1 MCLLQRILRW
11 DQDSIEA
18 ELVVPGTG
26 LFIENGEMPAW
37 IGIEYMAQAIAA
49 WSGCRARAAGA
60 APQLGFLLGSR
71 RYSSLRSGFPSG
83 TRLRVQ
89 ARREL
94 LGDNG
99 LGMFACRILA
109 GEEEWA
115 VANVSV
121 YEPLDA
127 KAYLESASRGIGRAI
142 ALRVAHDGFDVAV
155 HCRSRVEEAQAVVA
169 EIQALGVQARVL
181 TFDVSDRDAAR
192 AALEADVDAHGAYYG
207 VVCNAGIARD
217 GAFPALSPEDWD
229 QVIHT
234 NLDGFYNVL
243 HPLIMPMV
251 RRRKPGRIVTL
262 SSVSG
267 IAGNRGQVNYSAA
280 KAGIIGATKALALE
294 LASRQI
300 TVNCVA
306 PGLIE
311 TEMLNEEVVEHAL
324 KLIPAGRVG
333 RPDEVAATV
342 AFLLSEPAGYITRQV
357 ISVNGGML

>member
-1 MCLLQRILRW
+1 MNPLYAIEEVVPHRQDMCLLQRILRW

-71 RYSSLRSGFPSG
+71 RYNSLRSGFPSG

-121 YEPLDA
+121 YEPADA
-127 KAYLESASRGIGRAI
+127 KAYLESG
-142 ALRVAHDGFDVAV
+142 
-155 HCRSRVEEAQAVVA
+155 QA
-169 EIQALGVQARVL
+169 
-181 TFDVSDRDAAR
+181 
-192 AALEADVDAHGAYYG
+192 
-207 VVCNAGIARD
+207 
-217 GAFPALSPEDWD
+217 
-229 QVIHT
+229 
-234 NLDGFYNVL
+234 
-243 HPLIMPMV
+243 
-251 RRRKPGRIVTL
+251 
-262 SSVSG
+262 
-267 IAGNRGQVNYSAA
+267 
-280 KAGIIGATKALALE
+280 
-294 LASRQI
+294 
-300 TVNCVA
+300 
-306 PGLIE
+306 
-311 TEMLNEEVVEHAL
+311 
-324 KLIPAGRVG
+324 
-333 RPDEVAATV
+333 
-342 AFLLSEPAGYITRQV
+342 
-357 ISVNGGML
+357 

>member
-1 MCLLQRILRW
+1 MNPLYAIEEVVPHRQDMCLLQRILRW

-26 LFIENGEMPAW
+26 LFIENGQMPAW

-121 YEPLDA
+121 YEPVDA
-127 KAYLESASRGIGRAI
+127 KAYLESG
-142 ALRVAHDGFDVAV
+142 
-155 HCRSRVEEAQAVVA
+155 QA
-169 EIQALGVQARVL
+169 
-181 TFDVSDRDAAR
+181 
-192 AALEADVDAHGAYYG
+192 
-207 VVCNAGIARD
+207 
-217 GAFPALSPEDWD
+217 
-229 QVIHT
+229 
-234 NLDGFYNVL
+234 
-243 HPLIMPMV
+243 
-251 RRRKPGRIVTL
+251 
-262 SSVSG
+262 
-267 IAGNRGQVNYSAA
+267 
-280 KAGIIGATKALALE
+280 
-294 LASRQI
+294 
-300 TVNCVA
+300 
-306 PGLIE
+306 
-311 TEMLNEEVVEHAL
+311 
-324 KLIPAGRVG
+324 
-333 RPDEVAATV
+333 
-342 AFLLSEPAGYITRQV
+342 
-357 ISVNGGML
+357 

>member
-1 MCLLQRILRW
+1 MNPLYAIEEVVPHRQDMCLLQRILRW

-60 APQLGFLLGSR
+60 APPLGFLLGSR

-83 TRLRVQ
+83 TCLRVQ

-127 KAYLESASRGIGRAI
+127 KAYLESG
-142 ALRVAHDGFDVAV
+142 
-155 HCRSRVEEAQAVVA
+155 QA
-169 EIQALGVQARVL
+169 
-181 TFDVSDRDAAR
+181 
-192 AALEADVDAHGAYYG
+192 
-207 VVCNAGIARD
+207 
-217 GAFPALSPEDWD
+217 
-229 QVIHT
+229 
-234 NLDGFYNVL
+234 
-243 HPLIMPMV
+243 
-251 RRRKPGRIVTL
+251 
-262 SSVSG
+262 
-267 IAGNRGQVNYSAA
+267 
-280 KAGIIGATKALALE
+280 
-294 LASRQI
+294 
-300 TVNCVA
+300 
-306 PGLIE
+306 
-311 TEMLNEEVVEHAL
+311 
-324 KLIPAGRVG
+324 
-333 RPDEVAATV
+333 
-342 AFLLSEPAGYITRQV
+342 
-357 ISVNGGML
+357 